1 MSAWKELL
9 VCVQSK
15 VAEQTSA
22 GDDKEAKAV
31 AKAALQVALND
42 LFLLVATTPK
52 QDMPAAV
59 REELDNALLADAA
72 GLKWILIN
80 ALKNTAHYRTFLGLP
95 QTMEQTR
102 RFITNITPKKAI
114 EVFDEE
120 LGADLGRC
128 EDIQVLGYVDQVL
141 VFLSGAGRFKKELGG
156 FEMKG
161 AIKQA
166 VKKATNQA
174 AKRRQ
179 QVVAANSVKLE
190 SSDVK
195 SKQPEIERDC
205 RLDDVERDAARASG
219 MESLFDHALALNAK
233 K

>member
-1 MSAWKELL
+1 MQGKL
-9 VCVQSK
+9 
-15 VAEQTSA
+15 AEQTSA

-31 AKAALQVALND
+31 AKAALQVALNE
-42 LFLLVATTPK
+42 LFVLVATTPK
-52 QDMPAAV
+52 EDMPPTV
-59 REELDNALLADAA
+59 REELDHALMADAA

-80 ALKNTAHYRTFLGLP
+80 ALKQTSHYRTFLGLP

-120 LGADLGRC
+120 LGADLGKC
-128 EDIQVLGYVDQVL
+128 EDAQELGYVDQVL

-166 VKKATNQA
+166 VKKATNQT

-179 QVVAANSVKLE
+179 QVAAANSASIVTAN
-190 SSDVK
+190 
-195 SKQPEIERDC
+195 SKEKKPEIERDF
-205 RLDDVERDAARASG
+205 RIDEAERDVARASE
-219 MESLFDHALALNAK
+219 MESLFDHALALNANTQ
-233 K
+233 